1 MDLVLI
7 EILHDSIL
15 LLTTHLSMD
24 QSDRE
29 LRKYSRES
37 DLHLDR
43 AHDLEGL

>member
-1 MDLVLI
+1 MDLILI

-15 LLTTHLSMD
+15 LLTAHLSMD

-37 DLHLDR
+37 DLHLDCAR
-43 AHDLEGL
+43 DFERL